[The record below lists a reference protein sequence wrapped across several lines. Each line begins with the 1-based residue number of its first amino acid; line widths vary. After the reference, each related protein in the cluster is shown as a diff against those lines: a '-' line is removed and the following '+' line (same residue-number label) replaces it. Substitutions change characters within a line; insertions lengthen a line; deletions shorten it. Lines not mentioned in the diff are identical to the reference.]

1 MSAALRIAFLH
12 PELGLGGGERL
23 MVDAALALQARGHR
37 VRFHTAHHPAESFAA
52 TRDGRLDVRVHGRHV
67 PLQLAG
73 RLRLPLA
80 VARMAALGPPA
91 LRGGEPVDAVVCD
104 AVAQAV
110 PLLRWLTSAPFIFY
124 GHYPDALLTPPR
136 RGWYRWYRLPLDRWE
151 AAGLE
156 AADRL
161 LVNSAYT
168 ADAFRRCFPALR
180 CRPEVLHPSVD
191 LARFAPGRT
200 PPSACHTVAVIGR
213 LVEGKNVALAI
224 DALATVRARLAPQT
238 FAVLRLVI
246 AGGYDARLRDCRDT
260 VAALQAQAA
269 ALGLAGQVEIRRSPD
284 DAELQA
290 LLARSRAVLYTP
302 AQEHFGYV
310 PLEAMA
316 AGRPVVA
323 VDAGGPTE
331 TVVDG
336 ATGFLR
342 PPTAAAF
349 ADALHTLVADPAAAD
364 RLGAA
369 GRARGEAQFSLDASG
384 ERLEA
389 IAMEAARSRA
399 ASITTIKDQG

>member
-1 MSAALRIAFLH
+1 M
-12 PELGLGGGERL
+12 
-23 MVDAALALQARGHR
+23 
-37 VRFHTAHHPAESFAA
+37 
-52 TRDGRLDVRVHGRHV
+52 
-67 PLQLAG
+67 
-73 RLRLPLA
+73 
-80 VARMAALGPPA
+80 
-91 LRGGEPVDAVVCD
+91 
-104 AVAQAV
+104 
-110 PLLRWLTSAPFIFY
+110 
-124 GHYPDALLTPPR
+124 
-136 RGWYRWYRLPLDRWE
+136 
-151 AAGLE
+151 
-156 AADRL
+156 
-161 LVNSAYT
+161 
-168 ADAFRRCFPALR
+168 
-180 CRPEVLHPSVD
+180 D

-310 PLEAMA
+310 PIEAMA

-369 GRARGEAQFSLDASG
+369 GRARVEAQFSLDAFG